1 MTTNIDPDK
10 VRELLDTARQ
20 EAGDGQRPV
29 TVAAKYAPLAEAAY
43 ALAELVANLRYQYAA
58 QVRRGSASPW
68 LYVLSNGHF
77 SKRGSTS
84 VWCKRRA
91 GCENAIRSA
100 LKRKDVDADTVEFRI
115 VRRLVSDPEV
125 VE

>member
-1 MTTNIDPDK
+1 MGPDGAAALIEGVDYDDKHAMWGSFPDRYDPY
-10 VRELLDTARQ
+10 
-20 EAGDGQRPV
+20 
-29 TVAAKYAPLAEAAY
+29 TVYELAETI
-43 ALAELVANLRYQYAA
+43 AEMRYQYAA

-91 GCENAIRSA
+91 GCENAIRAA
-100 LKRKDVDADTVEFRI
+100 LNRKDVGADTVEFRV
-115 VRRLVSDPEV
+115 VRRLVGDPEV
-125 VE
+125 TE

>member
-1 MTTNIDPDK
+1 MITPQQ
-10 VRELLDTARQ
+10 A
-20 EAGDGQRPV
+20 
-29 TVAAKYAPLAEAAY
+29 
-43 ALAELVANLRYQYAA
+43 AELVDYHIEWGGFDLSDHEIYLILDDIADMRYEYAA
-58 QVRRGSASPW
+58 QVRRGTASPW

-84 VWCKRRA
+84 VWCKRRV

-100 LKRKDVDADTVEFRI
+100 LKRKDVGADTVEFRI
-115 VRRLVSDPEV
+115 VRRLVGEPEV

>member
-1 MTTNIDPDK
+1 MITPEQA
-10 VRELLDTARQ
+10 REALEWWGRGVFDH
-20 EAGDGQRPV
+20 G
-29 TVAAKYAPLAEAAY
+29 AAEH
-43 ALAELVANLRYQYAA
+43 ALRTIADMRYEYAA
-58 QVRRGSASPW
+58 QVRRGTASPW

-84 VWCKRRA
+84 VWCKRRV

-100 LKRKDVDADTVEFRI
+100 LKRKDVGADTVEFRI
-115 VRRLVSDPEV
+115 VRRLVSEPEV